1 VGVVE
6 KWMVYFLQQSADA
19 PRLSLQPPEHTSPRE
34 NPLQNGHKLE
44 QQGKQP
50 KSQGCK
56 PRLQSGV
63 TMCGIVGYIGTRNA
77 TDVLLSGL
85 SKLEYRGYDSA
96 GVAVHTGNKL
106 EVKKNAGKLAVL
118 QNELAQAPMFGTLG
132 IGHTRWATHGKPN
145 DVNAHPHA
153 SEDGQIVIIHNG
165 IIENYLPLKEALQS
179 RGHVFQSETDSEV
192 LAHLIEEKYK
202 GNLEEAVRAA
212 LLEVRGAYGI
222 VVTHKN
228 HREIV
233 AARTVSPLVMGV
245 GNGEM
250 FLASDVPALL
260 AYTREVV
267 FLHDGDMVVLS
278 DSSYKIMD
286 LAGNPLERE
295 VSHIEWDAE
304 AAEKGGFDTY
314 MLKEIFEQPQ
324 ALSNTLLGRLHDET
338 GEVDLELSLD
348 PASFKRISIIACG
361 TAFYAGLVG
370 EYLIEQLARIPVEVD
385 VASEYR
391 YRQPL
396 VSENTLAIVISQSGE
411 TIDTLEAL
419 REAKKFGAKTL
430 GVINAKGSS
439 MTREVDDTLYIHA
452 GPEIG
457 VASTKAYTSMVSA
470 MLMLALWLGRA
481 RGTLDA
487 AHGAELL
494 RGARE
499 LPRLVEEALSEAR
512 VLNIKRIAEKYKSA
526 RDYLFLGRGVNSPT
540 AFEGALKLKE
550 ISYIHAEAYAA
561 GEMKHGPIALID
573 ENLPVVVVA
582 TDSVL
587 LEKTISNIQEV
598 RARGGKVIAVV
609 SDGDTEA
616 SRHADD
622 VIQVPKALE
631 AVSPVVNAVAMQL
644 LAYFTATALGKDVD
658 KPRNL
663 AKSVTV
669 E

>member
-1 VGVVE
+1 
-6 KWMVYFLQQSADA
+6 
-19 PRLSLQPPEHTSPRE
+19 
-34 NPLQNGHKLE
+34 
-44 QQGKQP
+44 
-50 KSQGCK
+50 
-56 PRLQSGV
+56 
-63 TMCGIVGYIGTRNA
+63 MCGIVGYVGPRNA
-77 TDVLLSGL
+77 VEVLINGL

-96 GVAVHTGNKL
+96 GVAVNTGNHL
-106 EVKKNAGKLAVL
+106 EIRKNAGKLGVL
-118 QNELAQAPMFGTLG
+118 SDALKGQSLTGTLG
-132 IGHTRWATHGKPN
+132 IGHTRWATHGRPN

-153 SEDGQIVIIHNG
+153 TEDGKIVIIHNG
-165 IIENYLPLKEALQS
+165 IIENYLPLKESLIAS
-179 RGHVFQSETDSEV
+179 GHSFKSDTDSEV
-192 LAHLIEEKYK
+192 LAHLIEEQYK
-202 GNLEEAVRAA
+202 GNLSEAVRAA
-212 LLEVRGAYGI
+212 LRQVRGAYSL
-222 VVTHKN
+222 VVTHAN

-245 GNGEM
+245 GNGEN

-260 AYTREVV
+260 AYTREVI
-267 FLHDGDMVVLS
+267 FLHDGDMVVIH
-278 DSSYKIMD
+278 DNDYRITD
-286 LAGNPLERE
+286 LAGNEVSRE
-295 VSHIEWDAE
+295 VTHIEWDAE
-304 AAEKGGFDTY
+304 AAEKGGFETY
-314 MLKEIFEQPQ
+314 TLKEIFEQPQ
-324 ALSNTLLGRLHDET
+324 ALTNTLLGRLRDET
-338 GEVDLELSLD
+338 GEVDLDINLD
-348 PASFKRISIIACG
+348 PKSFKRISIIACG

-419 REAKKFGAKTL
+419 REAKKDGAKTL

-439 MTREVDDTLYIHA
+439 MTREVDDVLYIHS

-457 VASTKAYTSMVSA
+457 VASTKVYTSMVSA

-481 RGTLDA
+481 RGTLDSA
-487 AHGAELL
+487 KGAELIHA
-494 RGARE
+494 ARE
-499 LPRLVEEALSEAR
+499 LPRLVEQALEPER
-512 VLNIKRIAEKYKSA
+512 VENIKRIAEKYKNA
-526 RDYLFLGRGVNSPT
+526 RDYLFLGRGVNAPT

-550 ISYIHAEAYAA
+550 LSYIHAEAYAA

-573 ENLPVVVVA
+573 ENLPVVAIA
-582 TDSVL
+582 TDSFL

-598 RARGGKVIAVV
+598 RARSGQVIAVV
-609 SDGDTEA
+609 SDGDTDA

-622 VIQVPKALE
+622 VIFVPRAHE
-631 AVSPVVNAVAMQL
+631 MVSPIVNVVALQL
-644 LAYFTATALGKDVD
+644 LAYFTATTLGKDVD

>member
-1 VGVVE
+1 
-6 KWMVYFLQQSADA
+6 
-19 PRLSLQPPEHTSPRE
+19 
-34 NPLQNGHKLE
+34 
-44 QQGKQP
+44 
-50 KSQGCK
+50 
-56 PRLQSGV
+56 
-63 TMCGIVGYIGTRNA
+63 MCGIVGYIGTRNA

-96 GVAVHTGNKL
+96 GVAVHTGNRL

-118 QNELAQAPMFGTLG
+118 QNELSQAPMFGTLG

-165 IIENYLPLKEALQS
+165 IIENYLPLKEGLQA

-192 LAHLIEEKYK
+192 LAHLIEEKYQ
-202 GNLEEAVRAA
+202 GNLEVAVRAA

-233 AARTVSPLVMGV
+233 AARTVSPLVMGI
-245 GNGEM
+245 GAGEM

-286 LAGNPLERE
+286 LSGNALVRE
-295 VSHIEWDAE
+295 VSHIDWDAE

-314 MLKEIFEQPQ
+314 MLKEIYEQPQ
-324 ALSNTLLGRLHDET
+324 ALSNTLLGRLHDQT

-499 LPRLVEEALSEAR
+499 LPRLVEEALEPSR
-512 VLNIKRIAEKYKSA
+512 VENIKRIAEKYKSA

-587 LEKTISNIQEV
+587 LEKTVSNIQEV

-609 SDGDTEA
+609 SDGDFEA

-622 VIQVPKALE
+622 VIVVPKALE

-644 LAYFTATALGKDVD
+644 LAYFTANALGKDVD

>member
-1 VGVVE
+1 
-6 KWMVYFLQQSADA
+6 
-19 PRLSLQPPEHTSPRE
+19 
-34 NPLQNGHKLE
+34 
-44 QQGKQP
+44 
-50 KSQGCK
+50 
-56 PRLQSGV
+56 
-63 TMCGIVGYIGTRNA
+63 MCGIVGYIGPRQA
-77 TDVLLSGL
+77 VGVLLNGL

-96 GVAVHTGNKL
+96 GIAVNTGGAI
-106 EVKKNAGKLAVL
+106 EVRKNAGMLKVL
-118 QNELAQAPMFGTLG
+118 KAELETQALTGTLG

-153 SEDGQIVIIHNG
+153 TEDGQIVIIHNG
-165 IIENYLPLKEALQS
+165 IIENYLALKEGLQA
-179 RGHVFQSETDSEV
+179 RGHRFLSETDSEV
-192 LAHLIEEKYK
+192 LAHLIEEAYS
-202 GNLEEAVRAA
+202 GDLEAAVRAA
-212 LLEVRGAYGI
+212 LKQVRGAYGI
-222 VVTHKN
+222 VVTHAA

-245 GNGEM
+245 GVGEM

-260 AYTREVV
+260 PYTREMV
-267 FLHDGDMVVLS
+267 FLHDGDLVVLFDNDYNIS
-278 DSSYKIMD
+278 D
-286 LAGNPLERE
+286 LEGNALTRE
-295 VSHIEWDAE
+295 VTHIDWDVE
-304 AAEKGGFDTY
+304 AAEKGGFETF
-314 MLKEIFEQPQ
+314 MLKEIYEQPQ
-324 ALSNTLLGRLHDET
+324 ALTNTLLGRLVDET
-338 GEVDLELSLD
+338 GEVELELALD
-348 PASFKRISIIACG
+348 PSSFKRISIIACG

-370 EYLIEQLARIPVEVD
+370 EYVIEQLARIPVEVD

-396 VSENTLAIVISQSGE
+396 VSPDTLAIVISQSGE

-419 REAKKFGAKTL
+419 REAKRGGAKTL

-457 VASTKAYTSMVSA
+457 VASTKAYTSMVGA

-487 AHGAELL
+487 VRGTALL
-494 RGARE
+494 KAARE
-499 LPRLVEEALSEAR
+499 LPRLVEESLSEAR
-512 VLNIKRIAEKYKSA
+512 VAQIKAVAQKYAHA

-573 ENLPVVVVA
+573 ETLPVVVIA
-582 TDSVL
+582 TDSDL

-598 RARGGKVIAVV
+598 RARGGKVIALV
-609 SDGDTEA
+609 SDGDTDA
-616 SRHADD
+616 TRHADD
-622 VIQVPKALE
+622 VIRVPRTLE
-631 AVSPVVNAVAMQL
+631 LVSPIVNAVALQL
-644 LAYFTATALGKDVD
+644 LAYFTAEALGRDVD